1 MMTTLSERPQWESD
15 IYQIKRSDLVAGG
28 RDGIANKQA
37 QQLANRTAFLK
48 KSALKSGYTFRDG
61 AILETENDLIKYGDV
76 LYAWTGAFNKEV
88 PAGSSPESTGGIGEG
103 AWKQVIDSNLRRDIA
118 SRDGFGNIG
127 KGNYADIR
135 TYTGAATSFLCY
147 GVASAFDGGHGEFE
161 RDDDDSTTPDNGVTV
176 LVDALNRRW
185 FRRFT
190 GNIRAEWS
198 GIHDLSQSS
207 SPVDSYIDRLLMA
220 SAVGSPDG
228 YPNKIIDFGKSRRF
242 HVSRR
247 FYIRGGVYKA
257 SAIVGVPDGIKT
269 GFGIIGR
276 FACSGNAGF
285 FCIQMIQPYFDIEVD
300 NGGFTPLTVPGIDDY
315 FFRTEA
321 MISNPEIHIKG
332 NYYPGTCWYQTG
344 SNDMSDVRAQ
354 WPDITN
360 SMVGVQNLNEGTI
373 RVNTCGRG
381 FVLKG
386 TTSGFGH
393 LTSIW
398 EQANV
403 RRSVMHTMAD
413 VGIVSYENYIP
424 ETSEE
429 GSGLLL
435 QSCGTVSFG
444 LLASGAG
451 GKPQIQV
458 FDSQTV
464 SVANALFIAGKN
476 VAGDSVAGQCCLE
489 VSGSL
494 MQIANLRLGK
504 VGSAIRA
511 GFGSVLDIGD
521 ITASGLSDI
530 LTLTEDTSLMTYRGA
545 NTGGGYE
552 TRATIKGG
560 RCHRLNRS
568 GFGFAARAPIVV
580 MPEILTGALVVNN
593 LQFTEC
599 GSGWNDESDKY
610 LIDIRTVSRGF
621 SFQSSFSR
629 YQDNNTNYPI
639 RLGHVE
645 QLRGWNGNIFNAAKI
660 RYADGAESTG
670 YGREVI
676 IADPAWGMGSWS
688 YTRWRPAKFKGIAVL
703 SADTNFLITR
713 NGVTAFNA
721 NKAGNHYFEIDL
733 HYGDYVTISGNESLV
748 TLTQRSWSMTT
759 E

>member
-1 MMTTLSERPQWESD
+1 MSENNYGALMM
-15 IYQIKRSDLVAGG
+15 
-28 RDGIANKQA
+28 
-37 QQLANRTAFLK
+37 
-48 KSALKSGYTFRDG
+48 KSALSANDNIDSILLPGIYPVHSGNLSSPDVGGGVLTVHCGTPIQRSFLSESLMTATSTYDSTSMKWSAWLNPVSKQQLNSGDG
-61 AILETENDLIKYGDV
+61 AGSIGSGNYSYIRQY
-76 LYAWTGAFNKEV
+76 TGV
-88 PAGSSPESTGGIGEG
+88 
-103 AWKQVIDSNLRRDIA
+103 A
-118 SRDGFGNIG
+118 SRI
-127 KGNYADIR
+127 
-135 TYTGAATSFLCY
+135 LCY
-147 GVASAFDGGHGEFE
+147 GVEHSFDGGNGEFV

-176 LVDALNRRW
+176 LVDAMNRRW

-242 HVSRR
+242 HISRR

-257 SAIVGVPDGIKT
+257 SAIVGVPEGIKT

-321 MISNPEIHIKG
+321 MISNPEIHVKG

-398 EQANV
+398 EQANT

-504 VGSAIRA
+504 VGGAIRV

-521 ITASGLSDI
+521 ITATGLSEI
-530 LTLTEDTSLMTYRGA
+530 LTLTEDTNLMTYRGA
-545 NTGGGYE
+545 NTGAGYE

-560 RCHRLNRS
+560 RGHRLNRS
-568 GFGFAARAPIVV
+568 GYGFAARAPIVV
-580 MPEILTGALVVNN
+580 MPEMLTGALVVNN

-610 LIDIRTVSRGF
+610 LIDIRTVSRSF
-621 SFQSSFSR
+621 SLQSSFSR
-629 YQDNNTNYPI
+629 YQDNNTNFPI
-639 RLGHVE
+639 RLGHLE
-645 QLRGWNGNIFNAAKI
+645 QLRGWNGNIFNANKI
-660 RYADGAESTG
+660 RYVDGSESTG

-676 IADPAWGMGSWS
+676 ISDPGWGMGTWS

-713 NGVTAFNA
+713 NGVTVFNA
-721 NKAGNHYFEIDL
+721 NKTGNHFFEIDL
-733 HYGDYVTISGNESLV
+733 HYGDYMTISGSESLV
-748 TLTQRSWSMTT
+748 TLTGRSWTMTT